1 MAAALHRGLDFHDD
15 FSGPGRRS
23 CPSADGPGA
32 IAEGVNACG
41 SGTRRATIL
50 CVVSLL
56 VALALAFLSLHV
68 PPAVAAP
75 AAPAIRVRLLDGG
88 ETFDSRLL
96 IGKKVLVVRFQASW
110 CKTCAAQATG
120 VQRVYERY
128 QDRDVEFLALHV
140 EDTERDARRFLRAHR
155 TTYHT
160 ALDPDIRVANRFG
173 FRRAPYTI
181 VINKRGEIVARLE
194 ATADEAR
201 LAAAIDSALKPPRG
215 KALPKAS

>member
-1 MAAALHRGLDFHDD
+1 M
-15 FSGPGRRS
+15 
-23 CPSADGPGA
+23 ADGANASGA
-32 IAEGVNACG
+32 
-41 SGTRRATIL
+41 GTSSATIL
-50 CVVSLL
+50 CAVSLL
-56 VALALAFLSLHV
+56 AAFALALLALHV

-110 CKTCAAQATG
+110 CKTCAAQAAG

-155 TTYHT
+155 TTYPT
-160 ALDPDIRVANRFG
+160 ALDPDVRVANRFG
-173 FRRAPYTI
+173 FKHAPYTI

-194 ATADEAR
+194 ATANEAH
-201 LAAAIDSALKPPRG
+201 LAAAIDSALNPPRG
-215 KALPKAS
+215 KVLPKAP

>member
-1 MAAALHRGLDFHDD
+1 MEWRRPCIVARHDD
-15 FSGPGRRS
+15 SSRPEPRS
-23 CPSADGPGA
+23 RPSADGNSATAEA
-32 IAEGVNACG
+32 ILWG
-41 SGTRRATIL
+41 
-50 CVVSLL
+50 VSLL

-96 IGKKVLVVRFQASW
+96 LGKKVLVVRFQASW
-110 CKTCAAQATG
+110 CKTCAAQAAG

-160 ALDPDIRVANRFG
+160 ALDPDVRVANRFG

-201 LAAAIDSALKPPRG
+201 LAAAIDTALKPRRG
-215 KALPKAS
+215 KALPGTS

>member
-1 MAAALHRGLDFHDD
+1 
-15 FSGPGRRS
+15 
-23 CPSADGPGA
+23 
-32 IAEGVNACG
+32 
-41 SGTRRATIL
+41 
-50 CVVSLL
+50 VSLL
-56 VALALAFLSLHV
+56 VAVALAFLSLHV

-75 AAPAIRVRLLDGG
+75 AAPPIRVRLLDGG

-110 CKTCAAQATG
+110 CKTCAAQAAG

-155 TTYHT
+155 TTYRT
-160 ALDPDIRVANRFG
+160 ALDPDVRLANRFG
-173 FRRAPYTI
+173 FKRAPYTI

-201 LAAAIDSALKPPRG
+201 LAAAVDAALKPPRG
-215 KALPKAS
+215 KAPPPAS

>member
-1 MAAALHRGLDFHDD
+1 RIEQH
-15 FSGPGRRS
+15 SGRWRPPCIVARQCFGSSTRS
-23 CPSADGPGA
+23 
-32 IAEGVNACG
+32 
-41 SGTRRATIL
+41 ATIL
-50 CVVSLL
+50 CAVSLL
-56 VALALAFLSLHV
+56 AALALALLSLHV

-96 IGKKVLVVRFQASW
+96 IGRKALVVRFQASW
-110 CKTCAAQATG
+110 CTTCAAQSAG

-160 ALDPDIRVANRFG
+160 ALDPDVRVANRFG
-173 FRRAPYTI
+173 FKRAPYTV
-181 VINKRGEIVARLE
+181 VINKRDEILARLQAAAAETVVARTTVRTGNTSRE
-194 ATADEAR
+194 NDDTR
-201 LAAAIDSALKPPRG
+201 V
-215 KALPKAS
+215 

>member
-1 MAAALHRGLDFHDD
+1 
-15 FSGPGRRS
+15 
-23 CPSADGPGA
+23 
-32 IAEGVNACG
+32 
-41 SGTRRATIL
+41 
-50 CVVSLL
+50 VSLL
-56 VALALAFLSLHV
+56 VALALVFLSLHV

-75 AAPAIRVRLLDGG
+75 AAPAIRVRLLDSG

-96 IGKKVLVVRFQASW
+96 LGKKVLVVRFQASW
-110 CKTCAAQATG
+110 CKTCAAQAAG

-160 ALDPDIRVANRFG
+160 ALDPDVRVANRFG
-173 FRRAPYTI
+173 FKRAPYTI

-201 LAAAIDSALKPPRG
+201 LAAAIDSALKPRRG
-215 KALPKAS
+215 KVLPGTS

>member
-1 MAAALHRGLDFHDD
+1 M
-15 FSGPGRRS
+15 
-23 CPSADGPGA
+23 
-32 IAEGVNACG
+32 
-41 SGTRRATIL
+41 
-50 CVVSLL
+50 SLL
-56 VALALAFLSLHV
+56 VALALVFLSLHV

-155 TTYHT
+155 TTYQI
-160 ALDPDIRVANRFG
+160 ALDPDVRVANRFG
-173 FRRAPYTI
+173 FKHAPYTI

-201 LAAAIDSALKPPRG
+201 LAAAIDSALKPRRG
-215 KALPKAS
+215 KALPGTS

>member
-1 MAAALHRGLDFHDD
+1 MATALHCGRFYDD
-15 FSGPGRRS
+15 SSGPESRS
-23 CPSADGPGA
+23 RPSPDGNGA
-32 IAEGVNACG
+32 TAEA
-41 SGTRRATIL
+41 IL
-50 CVVSLL
+50 CAVSLL
-56 VALALAFLSLHV
+56 VALALVFLSLHV

-75 AAPAIRVRLLDGG
+75 AAPAIRVRLLDSG

-96 IGKKVLVVRFQASW
+96 LGKKVLVVRFQASW
-110 CKTCAAQATG
+110 CKTCAAQAAG

-155 TTYHT
+155 TTYQT
-160 ALDPDIRVANRFG
+160 ALDPDVRVANRFG
-173 FRRAPYTI
+173 FKRAPYTI

-201 LAAAIDSALKPPRG
+201 LAAAIDSALKPRRG
-215 KALPKAS
+215 KVLPGTS